1 MNWLYSA
8 AGLGPFQ
15 NAKMVIESSLGFDK
29 KSLHILVGFVIF
41 ALIRWVFKCRIRTAL
56 AAVLAAALLGEVLD
70 IYELIIIRS
79 WAWHDIVWPWHYV
92 DVIDTMGGPIILALS
107 LRLWGRGVVD
117 DAKKARKERPVKK
130 P

>member
-70 IYELIIIRS
+70 IYELIISGKDNYIDNS
-79 WAWHDIVWPWHYV
+79 VKDIKE
-92 DVIDTMGGPIILALS
+92 GAFNLS
-107 LRLWGRGVVD
+107 
-117 DAKKARKERPVKK
+117 KQTI
-130 P
+130 